1 MSAEDIFTH
10 ILSWASED
18 SHRGRL
24 ARQFRDN
31 TGDSPELQARRMGL
45 LSVYMQRE
53 AKSRKALA
61 HVA

>member
-1 MSAEDIFTH
+1 MSADEIFRH

-24 ARQFRDN
+24 ARAFQIN
-31 TGDSPELQARRMGL
+31 MGDSPELQARRMGL

-53 AKSRKALA
+53 AKSLALA
-61 HVA
+61 G